1 MNFSPFELVV
11 IAAAVTAVLMAGSLH
26 LRVNIF
32 FYSVEAMLIALATA
46 IAAMRHDES
55 ALLAVAI
62 FFAVIKGVA
71 IPVFLNWTIRRLN
84 IHSDSGCLIAAPLA
98 MHLTIFFLAASYFLV
113 IGLPVPPGEL
123 RVWPGSMS
131 AISLVCT
138 GIVLMLTRK
147 IAISQ
152 IIGFLVL
159 ENGIYLFALTQTR
172 GMPLIVEMGIML
184 DVLVGVMLCGL
195 LVFRIQ
201 HSFEHIDVT
210 QLSDLRD

>member
-1 MNFSPFELVV
+1 
-11 IAAAVTAVLMAGSLH
+11 MAGSLH

>member
-1 MNFSPFELVV
+1 LNFSSFELVV
-11 IAAAVTAVLMAGSLH
+11 IASAVTAVLMVGSLH

-32 FYSVEAMLIALATA
+32 FYSIEALLIASATA
-46 IAAMRHDES
+46 IAALAHDES
-55 ALLAVAI
+55 ALIVVAI
-62 FFAVIKGVA
+62 LFALVKGVA
-71 IPVFLNWTIRRLN
+71 IPAFLSWTIRRLN
-84 IHSDSGCLIAAPLA
+84 IHSDSGCLITAPLA

-113 IGLPVPPGEL
+113 VGLPVPPGEL
-123 RVWPGSMS
+123 RAWPGSMS

-195 LVFRIQ
+195 LVFKIQ
-201 HSFEHIDVT
+201 HSFEHVDVT

>member
-1 MNFSPFELVV
+1 MV
-11 IAAAVTAVLMAGSLH
+11 GSLH

-32 FYSVEAMLIALATA
+32 FYSTEALLIACATA
-46 IAAMRHDES
+46 IAAGAHGETTLYWM
-55 ALLAVAI
+55 AGV
-62 FFAVIKGVA
+62 FAVVKGLA
-71 IPVFLNWTIRRLN
+71 IPYFLNWTIRRLN

-98 MHLTIFFLAASYFLV
+98 MHLTIFLLAASYFLV

-123 RVWPGSMS
+123 RAWPGSMS
-131 AISLVCT
+131 AISLLCT

-172 GMPLIVEMGIML
+172 GMPLLVEMGIML

-210 QLSDLRD
+210 QLSDLRE